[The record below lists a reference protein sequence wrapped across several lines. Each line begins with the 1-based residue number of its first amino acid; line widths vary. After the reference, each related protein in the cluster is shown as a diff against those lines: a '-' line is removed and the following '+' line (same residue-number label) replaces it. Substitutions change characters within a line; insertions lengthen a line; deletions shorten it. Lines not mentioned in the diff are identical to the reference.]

1 MGIKADTEQMSF
13 QRDFLTEQQDNK
25 VVDSKDKSP
34 ETTSEKEGAARD
46 VSQPDFSLPLSE
58 ETRNYLRG
66 QIEARMREIY
76 DPEIPIDIYE
86 MGLIYEINVDEEA
99 RVEIIMTLTTPHCPV
114 AESMPGDV
122 QIRAFD
128 VDGVRDVNVELVWD
142 PPWTIYMM
150 SEAARLE
157 MGFM

>member
-1 MGIKADTEQMSF
+1 MSSSEK
-13 QRDFLTEQQDNK
+13 QSIETMPEERDFSIPLAEDTRKYLQEQI
-25 VVDSKDKSP
+25 V
-34 ETTSEKEGAARD
+34 T
-46 VSQPDFSLPLSE
+46 
-58 ETRNYLRG
+58 
-66 QIEARMREIY
+66 RMREIY

-86 MGLIYEINVDEEA
+86 MGLIYEVNVAEDA
-99 RVEIIMTLTTPHCPV
+99 NVEIIMTLTTPNCPV

-122 QIRAFD
+122 QIQAGD

>member
-1 MGIKADTEQMSF
+1 MNF
-13 QRDFLTEQQDNK
+13 QRDFLTEEQDNK
-25 VVDSKDKSP
+25 VVDSENKSP
-34 ETTSEKEGAARD
+34 ETTSEKD
-46 VSQPDFSLPLSE
+46 DTVQDFSLPLSE

-114 AESMPGDV
+114 AETMPGDV

-128 VDGVRDVNVELVWD
+128 VEGVRDVNVELVWD

>member
-1 MGIKADTEQMSF
+1 MSF
-13 QRDFLTEQQDNK
+13 LDRFLTKEQE
-25 VVDSKDKSP
+25 SKIMRSEEISSGTESEIVA
-34 ETTSEKEGAARD
+34 ETTADSRD
-46 VSQPDFSLPLSE
+46 YSLPLSA
-58 ETRNYLRG
+58 ETRKYVEE
-66 QIEARMREIY
+66 QIVARMREIY

-86 MGLIYEINVDEEA
+86 MGLIYEINVAENGK
-99 RVEIIMTLTTPHCPV
+99 VEIIMTLTTPHCPV

-122 QIRAFD
+122 QIRALD

>member
-1 MGIKADTEQMSF
+1 MDNSQNFLDQFLQKEQDRQVS
-13 QRDFLTEQQDNK
+13 DSEQQTEMTP
-25 VVDSKDKSP
+25 SA
-34 ETTSEKEGAARD
+34 E
-46 VSQPDFSLPLSE
+46 PDFTLPLSE
-58 ETRNYLRG
+58 DTRNFLRG
-66 QIEARMREIY
+66 RIEERMREIY

-86 MGLIYEINVDEEA
+86 MGLIYEINVAEDGK
-99 RVEIIMTLTTPHCPV
+99 VEIIMTLTTPHCPV

-122 QIRAFD
+122 QIRALD

>member
-1 MGIKADTEQMSF
+1 MS
-13 QRDFLTEQQDNK
+13 DSEQQT
-25 VVDSKDKSP
+25 
-34 ETTSEKEGAARD
+34 EITTGAE
-46 VSQPDFSLPLSE
+46 PDYSLPLSE
-58 ETRNYLRG
+58 EARNFLRG
-66 QIEARMREIY
+66 RIEERMREIY

-86 MGLIYEINVDEEA
+86 MGLIYEINVAEDGK
-99 RVEIIMTLTTPHCPV
+99 VEIVMTLTTPHCPV
-114 AESMPGDV
+114 AETMPGDV
-122 QIRAFD
+122 QIRALD